1 MVSTSWNYVR
11 EENEIMNGRLEHEL
25 KLNKNVKKIL
35 NDMPQCVSDFYMSI
49 QAVRSPNTCL
59 NYVRKLHHFLDYIDV
74 EDISEIDADDIAR
87 YLEHIKYV
95 KDGNGKIKK
104 SSVAYTK
111 LVCCTLNRFFDFLY
125 RRGDIERNP
134 MDNVNRPIRKDS
146 IKRVFLSM
154 DDLNGILGAVKYS
167 YMPKEWHSRDYA
179 ILYLFMVTGMRKTAL
194 SEINLS
200 DLNFETHNLTII
212 DKRDKEQVYQLNDD
226 SIRVLRDWILDR
238 DKILYNMG
246 IKEDALFISKNGKRM
261 DPQTIYCMVV
271 KYAEKGIGKHVSP
284 HKLRAAFASLY
295 YKETKD
301 IVATKNAVGHA
312 DIQTTSIYTVEE
324 NNSRKEAT
332 EFMSKNLSSKI

>member
-1 MVSTSWNYVR
+1 
-11 EENEIMNGRLEHEL
+11 MNGRLEHEL

-49 QAVRSPNTCL
+49 QAVRSQNTCL

-95 KDGNGKIKK
+95 KDGNGEIKK

-238 DKILYNMG
+238 DKILYNRIYG
-246 IKEDALFISKNGKRM
+246 SKN
-261 DPQTIYCMVV
+261 V
-271 KYAEKGIGKHVSP
+271 
-284 HKLRAAFASLY
+284 
-295 YKETKD
+295 
-301 IVATKNAVGHA
+301 N
-312 DIQTTSIYTVEE
+312 
-324 NNSRKEAT
+324 
-332 EFMSKNLSSKI
+332 

>member
-95 KDGNGKIKK
+95 KDGNGEIKK

-226 SIRVLRDWILDR
+226 S
-238 DKILYNMG
+238 KIG
-246 IKEDALFISKNGKRM
+246 RA
-261 DPQTIYCMVV
+261 
-271 KYAEKGIGKHVSP
+271 HV
-284 HKLRAAFASLY
+284 
-295 YKETKD
+295 
-301 IVATKNAVGHA
+301 
-312 DIQTTSIYTVEE
+312 
-324 NNSRKEAT
+324 
-332 EFMSKNLSSKI
+332 